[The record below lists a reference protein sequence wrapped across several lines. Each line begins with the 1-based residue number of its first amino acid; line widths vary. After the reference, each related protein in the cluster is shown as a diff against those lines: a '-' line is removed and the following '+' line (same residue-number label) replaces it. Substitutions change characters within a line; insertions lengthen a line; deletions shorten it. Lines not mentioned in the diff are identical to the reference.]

1 MFERM
6 EIVGYIYEVVVEPSY
21 KNLLGQI
28 TTVLAKK
35 EDLRRSRLVKELLRD
50 K

>member
-1 MFERM
+1 MFEQI
-6 EIVGYIYEVVVEPSY
+6 EIEVFIYEVVVENSY

-35 EDLRRSRLVKELLRD
+35 EDLRRSRLVK
-50 K
+50 